1 MNQMQLSDSAKLIY
15 PTLAGMSDASL
26 KAFTAAVVEWIQQKY
41 GRNIQGGQRCHTFS
55 SMGEQVLFLP
65 DTPIC
70 GVQSVEI
77 NGRDWMEFE
86 TYVDVG
92 RDGKMTLGGSRYGI
106 KWNQLEGWSPGI
118 NNIRVTYTS
127 QGVSQTMFDLYVG
140 EVINWWLDANGR
152 SVVVSSESIGDYS
165 YVLNSAFVKGVPVRV
180 STILSSLMPV
190 RTY

>member
-1 MNQMQLSDSAKLIY
+1 MKLSDSAKLIY
-15 PTLAGMSDASL
+15 PSLAGMSDASL
-26 KAFTAAVVEWIQQKY
+26 SAFTAAVVEWIQQKY

-65 DTPIC
+65 DTPVC
-70 GVQSVEI
+70 GIHAIEI
-77 NGRDWMEFE
+77 NGQELVDFE
-86 TYVDVG
+86 TYVDFG
-92 RDGKMTLGGSRYGI
+92 RNGKMTLGGSRSGN
-106 KWNQLEGWSPGI
+106 KWNQLKGWSAGI
-118 NNIRVTYTS
+118 NNIRVSYTS
-127 QGVSQTMFDLYVG
+127 EGVSQAMFDLYVG
-140 EVINWWLDANGR
+140 EVINWWEDANGR